1 MAERIR
7 VLVVDDS
14 AMMRR
19 MIKGILDT
27 ASEIEV
33 VGMAR
38 DGQDAIEKD
47 RQLSPDVI
55 TMDIN
60 MPSMD
65 GMTAMLHIF
74 QQHPAAAVVM
84 LSSLTQ
90 EGAMATFE
98 ALELGAFDY
107 VAKPSGTVSSNLYIV
122 GKELIA
128 KIKAANQYGQKI
140 RRRVR
145 IKDGRS
151 SSETPA
157 TSAARSSV
165 GRGKTSDNA
174 TISRIP
180 TRVIP
185 ISPAVPAPLSDVARI
200 AVVIGVSTGG
210 PSTLMEILPK
220 LPIDLNATLL
230 IVQHMPAAFT
240 ASFARR
246 LGDNCNIP
254 FTEAGAGDRLLIRN
268 GLVAPGGIHMVVRR
282 NPARGEGVIRLTSQ
296 PDDTLFIPSV
306 NVTMNSALD
315 FFGQKTVGVLLTG
328 MGDDGADAMVNVR
341 RAGGI
346 TIAEDESTAVV
357 FGMPREAIERGG
369 ASIVAPAHRI
379 AGEIVRAVAKLS

>member
-1 MAERIR
+1 MAERIK

-19 MIKGILDT
+19 MIKAILDT
-27 ASEIEV
+27 APELEV

-65 GMTAMLHIF
+65 GLTSMLHILE
-74 QQHPAAAVVM
+74 QHPGVAVVM

-90 EGAMATFE
+90 EGALTTFE

-128 KIKAANQYGQKI
+128 KIKAAHLHGQKV
-140 RRRVR
+140 RRRALLKKDRPRTDPPSSFKTSHSSPSTPVR
-145 IKDGRS
+145 PVQGTS
-151 SSETPA
+151 SSIDSSTG
-157 TSAARSSV
+157 AARIV
-165 GRGKTSDNA
+165 
-174 TISRIP
+174 
-180 TRVIP
+180 
-185 ISPAVPAPLSDVARI
+185 
-200 AVVIGVSTGG
+200 VVIGVSTGG

-220 LPIDLNATLL
+220 LPHDLNASLL
-230 IVQHMPAAFT
+230 VVQHMPAAFT
-240 ASFARR
+240 GSFARR
-246 LGDNCNIP
+246 LGENCNIP
-254 FTEAGAGDRLLIRN
+254 FSEGRAGDRLLIRQ

-296 PDDTLFIPSV
+296 PEDTLFIPSV
-306 NVTMNSALD
+306 NVTMNSALE
-315 FFGQKTVGVLLTG
+315 FYGKQTVGVLLTG
-328 MGDDGADAMVNVR
+328 MGDDGADAMVNVK

-369 ASIVAPAHRI
+369 ASIVAPCHRI

>member
-1 MAERIR
+1 MTERIR

-19 MIKGILDT
+19 MIKTILDT
-27 ASEIEV
+27 APELEV
-33 VGMAR
+33 AGMAR

-65 GMTAMLHIF
+65 GMTSMLHIF
-74 QQHPAAAVVM
+74 EQHPGVSVVM
-84 LSSLTQ
+84 LSSLTK
-90 EGAMATFE
+90 EGALTTFE

-128 KIKAANQYGQKI
+128 KIKAAHLHGQKV
-140 RRRVR
+140 RRRDLLK
-145 IKDGRS
+145 KDRQQKDPPPPFRNS
-151 SSETPA
+151 RV
-157 TSAARSSV
+157 SA
-165 GRGKTSDNA
+165 
-174 TISRIP
+174 
-180 TRVIP
+180 
-185 ISPAVPAPLSDVARI
+185 ISPARSAAPDPTQIALPPGTARVV
-200 AVVIGVSTGG
+200 VVIGVSTGG
-210 PSTLMEILPK
+210 PSTLLEILPK
-220 LPIDLNATLL
+220 LPHDLNAAIL

-240 ASFARR
+240 GSFARR
-246 LGDNCNIP
+246 LGENCNIP
-254 FTEAGAGDRLLIRN
+254 FSEGKAGDRLLARQ

-282 NPARGEGVIRLTSQ
+282 NPARNEGLIRLTSQ
-296 PDDTLFIPSV
+296 PDDALFIPSV
-306 NVTMNSALD
+306 NVTMNSALEYY
-315 FFGQKTVGVLLTG
+315 GKQTIGVLLTG

-369 ASIVAPAHRI
+369 ASIVAPSHRI